1 MDDQDI
7 YKLEAYDDRG
17 NSCGGRSVKSKEEL
31 KELHRLWQER
41 YPTLGLR
48 YVFYK
53 NDKRITL

>member
-7 YKLEAYDDRG
+7 YRLEAYDDRG
-17 NSCGGRSVKSKEEL
+17 NPCGGRSAKSREEL
-31 KELHRLWQER
+31 KDIYKLWQER